1 VSSTRDHDEENAS
14 TQFNAYKFVS
24 DFRYI
29 DGCLIVLTVILLK
42 VMLYKFSVYVLVSI
56 ST

>member
-1 VSSTRDHDEENAS
+1 VSSIRDHDEENAS
-14 TQFNAYKFVS
+14 TQFDEYKFVS

-29 DGCLIVLTVILLK
+29 DGCLIVLTVISLK